1 MILTYVIDGRLKVV
15 QFFLSSYPFHVMSFL
30 VTRHF
35 CTRAE
40 HPNTKALLSHGG
52 LNGMYEAAYHGLPM
66 VGIPLFADQFDNM
79 ERAVARGMALQLD
92 MLTLTEEALSE
103 AVTRVVEDPR

>member
-1 MILTYVIDGRLKVV
+1 
-15 QFFLSSYPFHVMSFL
+15 
-30 VTRHF
+30 
-35 CTRAE
+35 
-40 HPNTKALLSHGG
+40 
-52 LNGMYEAAYHGLPM
+52 MYEAAYYGLPL
-66 VGIPLFADQFDNM
+66 VGIPLFGDHFDNM

>member
-1 MILTYVIDGRLKVV
+1 
-15 QFFLSSYPFHVMSFL
+15 MSFF

-52 LNGMYEAAYHGLPM
+52 LNGMYEAGYHGLPM
-66 VGIPLFADQFDNM
+66 VGIPLFGDHFDNM
-79 ERAVARGMALQLD
+79 ERAVAKGMALKLD
-92 MLTLTEEALSE
+92 ISTLTEDTLFET
-103 AVTRVVEDPR
+103 VTRVIKDPR